1 MNKINL
7 IRYKQLMEIMK
18 NKIMNKQLN
27 YTQNNWNNNK

>member
-27 YTQNNWNNNK
+27 YTQNN